1 MPTVMLVAVFTVGVA
16 TATTA
21 QDILSTPDTEVLI
34 TVLEQAV
41 IPDVIVNWALDPK
54 IDGLV
59 VSTETV
65 ACALPIGADER
76 LRQNAALEQA
86 AKGDKVSQSEL
97 VAKRPAGDR
106 DLLVAPGHLVPRIM
120 VARCLSSGRT
130 PLPTMR

>member
-1 MPTVMLVAVFTVGVA
+1 MMVVALFTLRVT
-16 TATTA
+16 TATTP
-21 QDILSTPDTEVLI
+21 QKILSTPDTQVLI
-34 TVLEQAV
+34 AVLEQAV

-76 LRQNAALEQA
+76 LRQNAALERA
-86 AKGDKVSQSEL
+86 AKGDKVPQSEL
-97 VAKRPAGDR
+97 VGKRPAGDR
-106 DLLVAPGHLVPRIM
+106 DLMVAPGHVVPRIM

-130 PLPTMR
+130 PLPTCR